1 MQIKNSVLA
10 DQAPKQDLKKVK
22 QSLKAYGR
30 YAGIGF
36 QMIAIIGLFTF
47 IGFQIDKKRASGQPL
62 FTAIFSLLGVC
73 LALYQ
78 VIRSLTK
85 NKS

>member
-1 MQIKNSVLA
+1 MA
-10 DQAPKQDLKKVK
+10 DKIPQQDLDKVRK
-22 QSLKAYGR
+22 SLRNYGR

-36 QMIAIIGLFTF
+36 QMIAIIGFFTF
-47 IGFQIDKKRASGQPL
+47 IGYQIDKNRDAKQPL